1 MWSRA
6 YDKFQ
11 AGGEAHF
18 ANSFHRRDLTGTRDS
33 ELEPHT
39 HFALQLLAYKTE
51 IFLLILLLG
60 IGLIN
65 LNLNLPRFSHPHT
78 GIGYIQRLQM
88 TVRTEEAV
96 LPEITLGR

>member
-18 ANSFHRRDLTGTRDS
+18 ANSFHRRDSTGTRDS

-51 IFLLILLLG
+51 INIPVNPT
-60 IGLIN
+60 IGLNN

>member
-1 MWSRA
+1 MISFKQVEERILPIR
-6 YDKFQ
+6 FIVVIQ
-11 AGGEAHF
+11 LVQEIL
-18 ANSFHRRDLTGTRDS
+18 NSNRILTSHCNCGPINISVNPT
-33 ELEPHT
+33 
-39 HFALQLLAYKTE
+39 
-51 IFLLILLLG
+51 

>member
-51 IFLLILLLG
+51 LNIPVNLT
-60 IGLIN
+60 IGHW
-65 LNLNLPRFSHPHT
+65 P
-78 GIGYIQRLQM
+78 Y
-88 TVRTEEAV
+88 
-96 LPEITLGR
+96 